1 MYNIKIDYMRNHFN
15 FLTGGKIL
23 TKIKKKKKKLQTLQ
37 NCEIS
42 KNYLRP
48 LWYGSQRVNFEI
60 ILILLHLSIVL
71 FLLRLEQQNLK

>member
-1 MYNIKIDYMRNHFN
+1 MRNHFN

-23 TKIKKKKKKLQTLQ
+23 TKIKKKKKLQTLQ

>member
-1 MYNIKIDYMRNHFN
+1 MRNHFN

-42 KNYLRP
+42 KSYLRP